1 MNYITLNLYWISL
14 LEPLNSVLPSHS
26 FPLTPSQLVSV
37 YLNGI
42 IERMRQ

>member
-26 FPLTPSQLVSV
+26 FPLTPSQLFT
-37 YLNGI
+37 
-42 IERMRQ
+42 RQCVLEWYN